1 MARIDSF
8 KRLRRRIL
16 LGTAAL
22 IAVLLV
28 LWQRWGVDG
37 AMLLEFAG
45 GALLFVL
52 LATLAGGLAGAML
65 TLARRALRRRK

>member
-37 AMLLEFAG
+37 AMLLEFAD